1 MVREWRPTSRQQ
13 LKVRVS
19 SSPATPSLCLAGKG
33 TQVWGKSGAIYDGDW
48 RAGLRHGF
56 GTLSTREG
64 DVHMKKYAGGWKND
78 MRHVRPT
85 VVCTSR
91 ERIVVM
97 PSISLLHPSQGYGT
111 NFYSP
116 EEYYEGE
123 WYADKRS
130 GWGRMFYADGS
141 VYEGEW
147 YDDKR
152 NGKGLLRLRKYLHR
166 SRATLAFSL
175 QLLYQLLS
183 PPPLPLSCSQ
193 WQPV

>member
-1 MVREWRPTSRQQ
+1 MCVR
-13 LKVRVS
+13 S
-19 SSPATPSLCLAGKG
+19 SSAAALLFLAGKG

-56 GTLSTREG
+56 GTLSTKEG

-85 VVCTSR
+85 VVCMSR

-97 PSISLLHPSQGYGT
+97 CTYLLQGYGT
-111 NFYSP
+111 NFYGP

-130 GWGRMFYADGS
+130 GWGRMYYADGS

-152 NGKGLLRLRKYLHR
+152 NGKGLLRLREYE

-175 QLLYQLLS
+175 LSSSIDCLSLLTVM
-183 PPPLPLSCSQ
+183 
-193 WQPV
+193 QPMATATRARGVTT